1 MPSLEPS
8 GDVYVLHL
16 GDAENR
22 FDGDWLKTVLDL
34 VGKVANAPAPRALV
48 TTATGKF
55 WSLGLDLDWM
65 AANPA
70 EIEDHVARMHEL
82 MASVLVAD
90 FPTVAAIQGHAFAG
104 GAMLALAHDTQ
115 IMREDRGYFCLPEID
130 LPVPFTPGLCG
141 LIAARL
147 PRRVAHEAMLTGR
160 RYGGI
165 DAAAAGIVDE
175 AVPERRR
182 ASAGARACSDPRRQ
196 GRAHARRD
204 KDAALRRRRR
214 DAARS
219 ARERGGRTSVDVAHP
234 RPDNPIR
241 LQALGTGIPSRRA

>member
-1 MPSLEPS
+1 MMPSLEPV
-8 GDVYVLHL
+8 GDVYVVHL

-22 FDGDWLKTVLDL
+22 FDGDWLQTVLDL
-34 VGKVANAPAPRALV
+34 VDEVASAPAPRALV

-70 EIEDHVARMHEL
+70 QIEDHIALMHEL
-82 MASVLVAD
+82 MARVLVAD

-104 GAMLALAHDTQ
+104 GAMLALAHDIQ
-115 IMREDRGYFCLPEID
+115 IMREDRGFFCLPEID

-165 DAAAAGIVDE
+165 DAAAEGIVDE
-175 AVPERRR
+175 AVADPDVLPRALERARTL
-182 ASAGARACSDPRRQ
+182 AGKDPHTLGTIKARLYA
-196 GRAHARRD
+196 
-204 KDAALRRRRR
+204 
-214 DAARS
+214 
-219 ARERGGRTSVDVAHP
+219 DVVETLG
-234 RPDNPIR
+234 

>member
-1 MPSLEPS
+1 MMPSLERL

-34 VGKVANAPAPRALV
+34 FGDVANAPAPRALV

-70 EIEDHVARMHEL
+70 EIEHHVARMHEL
-82 MASVLVAD
+82 LARVLLAD

-104 GAMLALAHDTQ
+104 GAMLALAHDIQ
-115 IMREDRGYFCLPEID
+115 IMRADRGFFCLPEID
-130 LPVPFTPGLCG
+130 LPVPFTPGLSG

-147 PRRVAHEAMLTGR
+147 PGRVAHEAMLTGR

-165 DAAAAGIVDE
+165 DAAAAGIIDE
-175 AVPERRR
+175 AVPEADVLPR
-182 ASAGARACSDPRRQ
+182 ALERARSLAS
-196 GRAHARRD
+196 
-204 KDAALRRRRR
+204 KDA
-214 DAARS
+214 
-219 ARERGGRTSVDVAHP
+219 TT
-234 RPDNPIR
+234 
-241 LQALGTGIPSRRA
+241 LGTMKARLYADVVVTLRDRPANAVGAPA

>member
-1 MPSLEPS
+1 MMPSLEHV
-8 GDVYVLHL
+8 GDVYVLRL

-34 VGKVANAPAPRALV
+34 VGEVANAPAPRALV

-70 EIEDHVARMHEL
+70 EIGDHVARMHEL
-82 MASVLVAD
+82 LARVLVAD

-104 GAMLALAHDTQ
+104 GAMLALAHDIQ
-115 IMREDRGYFCLPEID
+115 VMREDRGFFCLPEID
-130 LPVPFTPGLCG
+130 LPVPFTPGLSG

-147 PRRVAHEAMLTGR
+147 PRRAAHEAMLTGR

-175 AVPERRR
+175 AVPETDVLPQALER
-182 ASAGARACSDPRRQ
+182 ARVLAG
-196 GRAHARRD
+196 
-204 KDAALRRRRR
+204 KDAGTLGTMKERLYADVVATLR
-214 DAARS
+214 DRS
-219 ARERGGRTSVDVAHP
+219 ANAVGAP
-234 RPDNPIR
+234 
-241 LQALGTGIPSRRA
+241 A

>member
-1 MPSLEPS
+1 MMPSLEHV
-8 GDVYVLHL
+8 GDVYVLRL

-22 FDGDWLKTVLDL
+22 FDGDSLKTVLDL
-34 VGKVANAPAPRALV
+34 VGEVANAPAPRALV

-70 EIEDHVARMHEL
+70 QIEDHLARMHEL
-82 MASVLVAD
+82 MARVLVAD
-90 FPTVAAIQGHAFAG
+90 FPIVAAIQGHAFAG
-104 GAMLALAHDTQ
+104 GAMLALAHDIQ
-115 IMREDRGYFCLPEID
+115 VMREDRGFFCLPEID
-130 LPVPFTPGLCG
+130 LPVPFTPGLSG

-175 AVPERRR
+175 AVPEADVLPQALER
-182 ASAGARACSDPRRQ
+182 ARVLAG
-196 GRAHARRD
+196 
-204 KDAALRRRRR
+204 KDAGTLGTMKERLYADVVATLR
-214 DAARS
+214 DRS
-219 ARERGGRTSVDVAHP
+219 ANAVGAP
-234 RPDNPIR
+234 
-241 LQALGTGIPSRRA
+241 A